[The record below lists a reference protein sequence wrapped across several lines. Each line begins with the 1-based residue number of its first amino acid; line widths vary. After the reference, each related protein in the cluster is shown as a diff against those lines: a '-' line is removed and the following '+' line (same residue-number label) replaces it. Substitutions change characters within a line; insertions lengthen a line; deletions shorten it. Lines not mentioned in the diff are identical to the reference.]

1 MEELTGEDMPSAR
14 ADGLEELT
22 YKRAAR
28 MSDIVV
34 FRAGTRCADMDAGAD
49 AEVEGSKQEDGLKE
63 LTGEQDERE
72 DGPEEL
78 TYKRVA
84 QKSDV
89 VVYCAGAGAPAE
101 RELRCAVACALG
113 AARSLWE
120 CLDMLEEAGFV
131 ADEASLQRV
140 QELLLAGAEA
150 YATKELAAEL
160 KRELAAV
167 GV

>member
-34 FRAGTRCADMDAGAD
+34 FRAGTRCADIAGAD

-72 DGPEEL
+72 DGTEEL
-78 TYKRVA
+78 AYKRVA
-84 QKSDV
+84 LKSDV
-89 VVYCAGAGAPAE
+89 VVSCAGAGAPAE
-101 RELRCAVACALG
+101 RELRCAVACALR